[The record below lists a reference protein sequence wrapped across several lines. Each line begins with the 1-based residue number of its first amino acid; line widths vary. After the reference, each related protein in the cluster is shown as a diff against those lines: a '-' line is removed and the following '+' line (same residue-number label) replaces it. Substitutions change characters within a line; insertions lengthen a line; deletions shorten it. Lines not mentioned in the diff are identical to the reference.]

1 MHCTTIHQSDA
12 ARLSFVSRKT
22 SAYMH
27 QREDVAMTKS
37 YDHVGAFRLVS
48 HRLVPAAPLG
58 PRARPRCQ
66 SGRGAQVLFMLAT
79 VSRLRARRP
88 GNAKADSV
96 LRPPSAVSPSLI
108 RPWVLACCRPST
120 VEWLDLNGTLAITCV
135 WSGRTMHDAI
145 GGPRRRGTSF
155 RPLDNSPR
163 PEASPKRLLYVLVVI
178 SQLYSTIWL
187 GDCACELPV
196 VIAPIHGRTP

>member
-1 MHCTTIHQSDA
+1 
-12 ARLSFVSRKT
+12 
-22 SAYMH
+22 
-27 QREDVAMTKS
+27 
-37 YDHVGAFRLVS
+37 
-48 HRLVPAAPLG
+48 
-58 PRARPRCQ
+58 
-66 SGRGAQVLFMLAT
+66 
-79 VSRLRARRP
+79 
-88 GNAKADSV
+88 
-96 LRPPSAVSPSLI
+96 
-108 RPWVLACCRPST
+108 
-120 VEWLDLNGTLAITCV
+120 
-135 WSGRTMHDAI
+135 MHDAI